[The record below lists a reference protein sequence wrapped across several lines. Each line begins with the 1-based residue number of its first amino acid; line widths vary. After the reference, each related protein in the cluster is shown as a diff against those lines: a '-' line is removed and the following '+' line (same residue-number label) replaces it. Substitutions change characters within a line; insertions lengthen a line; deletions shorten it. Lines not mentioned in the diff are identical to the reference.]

1 MPFEPW
7 LWGRFGPVA
16 MSILSL
22 AGCLC
27 LHAQAE
33 QENGWSQA
41 AHLQF
46 YDAFNIFRQLPPS
59 REQRLGEAAALLNVQ
74 PRTVANRERAKTLLS
89 ELVATP
95 PADNITQAG
104 HYLLGRIASV
114 HEGATQYETARRHF
128 SAASKGNRNSS
139 YAQLARAQLAV
150 YALQG
155 DTTSDHRIRAAAE
168 HARALPAGAIRAT
181 VHWIIAQA
189 LLESA
194 SPPREALLFIELA
207 LADGLVT
214 SAARADAL
222 VAATYLSALVSPSD
236 SPRWRET
243 FLREFP
249 RDPRA
254 AHLRQPTLSP
264 QP

>member
-1 MPFEPW
+1 MT
-7 LWGRFGPVA
+7 
-16 MSILSL
+16 ILTL

-27 LHAQAE
+27 LHAQAQ

-46 YDAFNIFRQLPPS
+46 NDAFNTFRQLPPS

-74 PRTVANRERAKTLLS
+74 PRTVANRERAKTLLR

-95 PADNITQAG
+95 PADHITQAG

-114 HEGATQYETARRHF
+114 HEGANQSETAKRHF
-128 SAASKGNRNSS
+128 SAASEGDRNSS
-139 YAQLARAQLAV
+139 YAQLARAQLAL

-155 DTTSDHRIRAAAE
+155 DMTSDLRIRTAADY
-168 HARALPAGAIRAT
+168 ARALPTGAIRAT
-181 VHWIIAQA
+181 VHWIIAQV
-189 LLESA
+189 LLESE
-194 SPPREALLFIELA
+194 SPPREALRFIELA
-207 LADGLVT
+207 LADGLAT

-222 VAATYLSALVSPSD
+222 VAATYLSDLVSPSN
-236 SPRWRET
+236 SPRLRET

-254 AHLRQPTLSP
+254 AVLRQPTLSP